1 MLSIVACRPG
11 SSQGNTFS
19 AILKLLVISIT
30 NTGTLVSAARSP
42 SLRTV

>member
-11 SSQGNTFS
+11 SSQENIFS
-19 AILKLLVISIT
+19 AILKLLAIGIT
-30 NTGTLVSAARSP
+30 SAGTLVSAKRSP